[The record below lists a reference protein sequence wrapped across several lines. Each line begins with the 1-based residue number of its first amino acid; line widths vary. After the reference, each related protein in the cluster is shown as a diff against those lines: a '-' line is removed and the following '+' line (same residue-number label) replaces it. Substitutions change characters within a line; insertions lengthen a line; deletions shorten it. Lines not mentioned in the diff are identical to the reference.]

1 MRKRATSKK
10 TRGDAPSRSLVEVS
24 SYRTTGGAHIENLT
38 PYPAEYESH
47 NEKLA
52 IPILALCHDVQ
63 SVRSQNEEYSYP
75 DADGAMHSYTPDFAI
90 EREGSSK
97 ALLVE
102 AKSLT
107 FLLHKDSLHRYRD
120 IASHF
125 RKIRQPFAFIV
136 DAQLMQQPL
145 RTTANL
151 LFRYITSTPPQ
162 SVAQRVKEILREG
175 SVPISRV
182 CHQGD
187 LTLTDV
193 YTLISKR
200 HLCIDW
206 ELPLTK
212 ESSVSLPNKP
222 YKGLCLED
230 FFRSTRHG
238 RLLAML
244 ALGRGTPDQRLMADA
259 AAWRRTRRPLEPWNF
274 AAGSSRGAPV
284 RDVRADELG
293 TGKSWQ
299 RGHRAPGRSA
309 KPANS

>member
-1 MRKRATSKK
+1 MQKHSTSKK
-10 TRGDAPSRSLVEVS
+10 PKGDAPSRLLVEVS
-24 SYRTTGGAHIENLT
+24 PHRTTGGAHIEDLT
-38 PYPAEYESH
+38 PYPVEYESH

-63 SVRSQNEEYSYP
+63 SVKSQNEEYSYP

-125 RKIRQPFAFIV
+125 RKIRQPFAFVV

-145 RTTANL
+145 RATANL

-162 SVAQRVKEILREG
+162 STAQRAKEVLHGG
-175 SVPISRV
+175 SMPISRL
-182 CHQGD
+182 CRLGD
-187 LTLTDV
+187 VALVDV

-212 ESSVSLPNKP
+212 ESSVSLPNQP
-222 YKGLCLED
+222 YKGLRLED
-230 FFRSTRHG
+230 FLHSTRHG
-238 RLLAML
+238 RLLAAL

-274 AAGSSRGAPV
+274 AAGSPRGAPV

-299 RGHRAPGRSA
+299 RGHRALGRTA
-309 KPANS
+309 KSANS